1 MASGWNRWAAVE
13 RLADDRDG
21 LMALGWAYQSFDGTE
36 VARVQR
42 ARSITFSIC

>member
-1 MASGWNRWAAVE
+1 MPPEHLSRAVDPSPFRWV
-13 RLADDRDG
+13 G
-21 LMALGWAYQSFDGTE
+21 IMALGWAYQSFDGTE